1 MKPVLSDA
9 HASFLRDES
18 RLAGEA
24 EAVEFPR
31 TEAEAVAA
39 ARRALERGSALTP
52 QGARTGICG
61 AAVPRGGLIL
71 NFSEMRRPL
80 GLEREADNGFLL
92 RVQPGYLLADLRRD
106 LARRSFDWLD
116 PAAVDPGLQAA
127 FRQAPEQFWPPD
139 PSETTASL
147 GGLAS
152 TNGRGP
158 GAWRYGSVG
167 DHLAALRAILA
178 DGEIRNI
185 TPTAEPEL
193 WSALVGG
200 EGMFGAITEITLRLR
215 PRPEAMW
222 GIAFFFAD
230 EAAAAVFIDQ
240 AGSRD
245 DPALAAMDFLDHR
258 SLVLVRELKAVAAK
272 LRELPDAPEAARAA
286 VYLEL
291 HANSEEEIESA
302 AGDLMARAEALGSDP
317 DESWA
322 LSGNELDKLRLFR
335 HAVPEAANARVD
347 ALRLEFPGLTKM
359 AGDLTLPG
367 IPFGQALARYRAD
380 IEGQNLAAA
389 VFGHAR
395 DNHLHVN
402 LFPLDECE
410 REKARNLLAGWL
422 AWSCELGG
430 RLFREHGVGKL
441 KRELCAVAESP
452 AALAARRELKARL
465 DPRGVWN
472 PGNFFLD

>member
-1 MKPVLSDA
+1 MKPDLSDA

-18 RLAGEA
+18 RLSGEA
-24 EAVEFPR
+24 ESIEFPR
-31 TEAEAVAA
+31 TEAEVLAAVQR
-39 ARRALERGSALTP
+39 ARERGATLTP

-61 AAVPRGGLIL
+61 AAVPRGGVIL

-80 GLEREADNGFLL
+80 GLERGPDNGFRL

-106 LARRSFDWLD
+106 LARRSFDWPD
-116 PAAVDPGLQAA
+116 PAAVDPDLQSA
-127 FRQAPEQFWPPD
+127 FRQTPEQFWPPD

-158 GAWRYGSVG
+158 GAWRYGSTG
-167 DHLAALRAILA
+167 DHLAALRAVLA
-178 DGEIRNI
+178 DGEIRQI
-185 TPTAEPEL
+185 TPDATPEL

-200 EGMFGAITEITLRLR
+200 EGLFGAVTELTLRLR

-222 GIAFFFAD
+222 GIAFFFAG
-230 EAAAAVFIDQ
+230 EGAAAAFIDQ
-240 AGSRD
+240 ARTLD
-245 DPALAAMDFLDHR
+245 DPAVAAMDFLDHQ
-258 SLVLVRELKAVAAK
+258 SLTLVRELKAVAAK
-272 LRELPDAPEAARAA
+272 LRELPDAPEGARAA

-291 HANSEEEIESA
+291 HADAEEKIENA

-335 HAVPEAANARVD
+335 HAVPEAVNARID
-347 ALRLEFPGLTKM
+347 ALRLTFPGLTKT

-367 IPFGQALARYRAD
+367 IPFAEALARYRAD
-380 IEGQNLAAA
+380 IENQELSAA

-402 LFPLDECE
+402 LLPRDEAE
-410 REKARNLLAGWL
+410 REKARALLAGWL
-422 AWSCELGG
+422 AWSRELGG

-441 KRELCAVAESP
+441 KRALCARAEDP
-452 AALAARRELKARL
+452 AVLAARRALKDRL
-465 DPRGVWN
+465 DPRGLWN
-472 PGNFFLD
+472 PGNLFLD